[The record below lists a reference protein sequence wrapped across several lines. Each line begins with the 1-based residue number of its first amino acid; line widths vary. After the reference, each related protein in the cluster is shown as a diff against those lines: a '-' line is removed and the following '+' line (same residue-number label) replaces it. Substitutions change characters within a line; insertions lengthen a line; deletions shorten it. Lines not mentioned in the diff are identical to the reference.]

1 MFKFPMFAG
10 GHVIKLGVRRRDIK
24 RMYYALY
31 HPKGNRFIRWLN
43 GLFGEKTK
51 KK

>member
-31 HPKGNRFIRWLN
+31 HPKGNRIRK
-43 GLFGEKTK
+43 GIERLFRRKEK
-51 KK
+51 